1 MSGMHLHFT
10 LRDWR
15 YIYKSIGMIMGAC
28 LEADSRI
35 REYEAKIRMQKR
47 MVRDRAVWD
56 RYEQEYGEP
65 TPASKPR

>member
-1 MSGMHLHFT
+1 
-10 LRDWR
+10 
-15 YIYKSIGMIMGAC
+15 MIMGAC